1 MKGIT
6 AQGEVLKIINDEGL
20 DKKSRKRSRVYRRQ
34 FLMWFLRDKTN
45 MSLEEIG
52 DMFNRDHATT
62 IHGVKTV
69 AHALD
74 TKDQYF
80 IDMVADLKNKLDEF
94 NFSKPRFKTEKKTV
108 ISVYVSSDEYNEI
121 LNAADKQN
129 VTMCQFI
136 LDCIRGERSI
146 ID

>member
-6 AQGEVLKIINDEGL
+6 AQGEVLKIINEEGL
-20 DKKSRKRSRVYRRQ
+20 DSKSRKRSRVYRRQ
-34 FLMWFLRDKTN
+34 YLMWFLRNKTN

-52 DMFNRDHATT
+52 DMFKRDHATT
-62 IHGVKTV
+62 IHAVKAV
-69 AHALD
+69 SHMLD

-80 IDMVADLKNKLDEF
+80 VDYIADISNKLDEF
-94 NFSKPRFKTEKKTV
+94 NFSKPRFKTDTKRV

-121 LNAADKQN
+121 LNAADRQGT
-129 VTMCQFI
+129 TMYQFV

>member
-6 AQGEVLKIINDEGL
+6 AQGEVLKIINEEGL

-62 IHGVKTV
+62 IHGVKAV
-69 AHALD
+69 AHAFD
-74 TKDQYF
+74 TKDKYF
-80 IDMVADLKNKLDEF
+80 MEHVADLKNKLDEF
-94 NFSKPRFKTEKKTV
+94 NFSKPRFKTEKKRV
-108 ISVYVSSDEYNEI
+108 ISVYVSSDEYNEV
-121 LNAADKQN
+121 LNAADRQGT
-129 VTMCQFI
+129 TMYQFV